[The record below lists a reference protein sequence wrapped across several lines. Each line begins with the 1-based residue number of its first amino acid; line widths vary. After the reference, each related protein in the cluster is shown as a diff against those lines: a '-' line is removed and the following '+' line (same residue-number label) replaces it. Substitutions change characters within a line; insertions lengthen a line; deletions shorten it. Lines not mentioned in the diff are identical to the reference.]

1 MAEEIKDTL
10 ASQEGETTPPT
21 RRDYAGELFELLH
34 SGGTITELRDRLDDY
49 HDGDL
54 ADVLEQL
61 GETERKRLY
70 RVFGIE
76 RMSDVFAYL
85 EDVGTYLEELD
96 DELAADVIEGM
107 DADDAVDAL
116 DELDEE
122 KRQELLELIDPEA
135 AEDIQLIDSYE
146 DDKIGSKM
154 TTNYVAIDKTL
165 TIKQAMRSLIRQ
177 AADNDNISTLY
188 ALNADGTFY
197 GAITL
202 KDLIVARKD
211 AALDDLIVTSYP
223 AVYANESITACIEE
237 LKDYSED
244 SIPVLDG
251 DDRLIGVITAQDI
264 VEVVDEEFSEDYA
277 KLAGL
282 TEEEELREPLLMSI
296 RKRIPW
302 LLVLLVL
309 GMGVSGVV
317 GLFEGVVDALPL
329 IVGFQ
334 SLILGMAGN
343 VGTQSLAVTIR
354 VLMDDDLTGLQQARL
369 IFKEARIGLLNGMI
383 LGALSF
389 VFVGTYLWLVQGR
402 EPTLAFAVS
411 GCLGMALTLA
421 MMVSGITGTA
431 TPILFRR
438 LGIDPAVASGPLITT
453 VNDLVAVV
461 TYYGL
466 AWLLLIGN
474 GAFNT

>member
-1 MAEEIKDTL
+1 MAEEMKNIL
-10 ASQEGETTPPT
+10 LPPEEETAAPT

-34 SGGTITELRDRLDDY
+34 SGRPLGELRELLDDY

-70 RVFGIE
+70 RVLGTE

-85 EDVGTYLEELD
+85 EDVGTYLEELG
-96 DELAADVIEGM
+96 DEIAADVIEGM
-107 DADDAVDAL
+107 DADDAVDVL
-116 DELDEE
+116 EELDDE

-135 AEDIQLIDSYE
+135 AEDIQLIDSYK
-146 DDKIGSKM
+146 DDEIGSKM
-154 TTNYVAIDKTL
+154 TTNFVSIGKTL

-188 ALNADGTFY
+188 ALNEDGTFY
-197 GAITL
+197 GAIAL
-202 KDLIVARKD
+202 KDLIVARED
-211 AALDDLIVTSYP
+211 ANLDDLIVTSYP
-223 AVYANESITACIEE
+223 AVYAHESIAACIEE

-244 SIPVLDG
+244 SIPVLGEDN
-251 DDRLIGVITAQDI
+251 RLLGVITAQDI
-264 VEVVDEEFSEDYA
+264 VEVVDEELGEDYA
-277 KLAGL
+277 KLAGR
-282 TEEEELREPLLMSI
+282 TEEEDLQEPLLMSM

-302 LLVLLVL
+302 LLVLLIL

-354 VLMDDDLTGLQQARL
+354 VLMDDDLTGIQQAKL
-369 IFKEARIGLLNGMI
+369 VFKEARIGLINGLL
-383 LGALSF
+383 LGVLSF
-389 VFVGTYLWLVQGR
+389 VLIGGYLWLLQGR
-402 EPTLAFAVS
+402 EATLAFAVS
-411 GCLGMALTLA
+411 GCLGIALTLA

-431 TPILFRR
+431 TPILFRK
-438 LGIDPAVASGPLITT
+438 LGVDPAVASGPLITT

-466 AWLLLIGN
+466 AWLLLIQTLN
-474 GAFNT
+474 LA

>member
-1 MAEEIKDTL
+1 MAEENKETL
-10 ASQEGETTPPT
+10 EFRENELTAPA
-21 RRDYAGELFELLH
+21 RRDYAGELLELLH
-34 SGGTITELRDRLDDY
+34 SGHTLAELRDLLDDY

-61 GETERKRLY
+61 GEVERKRLY
-70 RVFGIE
+70 RVLGVE

-107 DADDAVDAL
+107 DADDAVDVL
-116 DELDEE
+116 EELDDE

-135 AEDIQLIDSYE
+135 VEDIQLIHSYE
-146 DDKIGSKM
+146 DDEIGSKM

-165 TIKQAMRSLIRQ
+165 SIKQAMRSLIQQ

-188 ALNADGTFY
+188 ALNEDGTFY

-211 AALDDLIVTSYP
+211 AVLDDLVATSYP
-223 AVYANESITACIEE
+223 AVYASDLISDRIEE

-264 VEVVDEEFSEDYA
+264 VEVVDEELGEDYA

-309 GMGVSGVV
+309 GLGVSCVV
-317 GLFEGVVDALPL
+317 GLFEGVVDSLPL

-354 VLMDDDLTGLQQARL
+354 VLMDDDLTGIQQARL
-369 IFKEARIGLLNGMI
+369 VFKEARIGLLNGII
-383 LGALSF
+383 LGVLSF
-389 VFVGTYLWLVQGR
+389 VFVGAYLWLAQGR
-402 EPTLAFAVS
+402 DASLAFAVS
-411 GCLGMALTLA
+411 GCLGIALTLA

-466 AWLLLIGN
+466 AWLMLIN
-474 GAFNT
+474 SQNFI

>member
-1 MAEEIKDTL
+1 MAEEKKDIF
-10 ASQEGETTPPT
+10 STTEEEIIMPT
-21 RRDYAGELFELLH
+21 RRDYASELLELLH
-34 SGGTITELRDRLDDY
+34 SGRSLAELRELLDDY

-54 ADVLEQL
+54 ADVLEQI

-70 RVFGIE
+70 RVLGTE

-85 EDVGTYLEELD
+85 EDVATYLEELS
-96 DELAADVIEGM
+96 DEIAADVIEGM
-107 DADDAVDAL
+107 DADDAVDVL
-116 DELDEE
+116 EELDEE
-122 KRQELLELIDPEA
+122 KRQELLELIDPEV
-135 AEDIQLIDSYE
+135 AEDIHLIDSYE
-146 DDKIGSKM
+146 DEEVGSKM
-154 TTNYVAIDKTL
+154 TTNFVAISKQL

-188 ALNADGTFY
+188 VLNEDGTFY
-197 GAITL
+197 GAIAL
-202 KDLIVARKD
+202 KDLIVARED
-211 AALDDLIVTSYP
+211 ANLDDLIATSYP
-223 AVYANESITACIEE
+223 VVYAHESITACIEE

-244 SIPVLDG
+244 SIPVLGEDN
-251 DDRLIGVITAQDI
+251 RLLGVITAQDI
-264 VEVVDEEFSEDYA
+264 VEVVDEELGEDYA
-277 KLAGL
+277 KFAGL
-282 TEEEELREPLLMSI
+282 TEEEDLEEPLLMSM

-309 GMGVSGVV
+309 GMCVSGVV

-354 VLMDDDLTGLQQARL
+354 VLMDDDLSGIQQVKL
-369 IFKEARIGLLNGMI
+369 IFKEARIGLFNGLL

-389 VFVGTYLWLVQGR
+389 VLIGLYLWLLQDK
-402 EPTLAFAVS
+402 TMMLSFAVS
-411 GCLGMALTLA
+411 GCLGVALMLA

-431 TPILFRR
+431 TPILFRK
-438 LGIDPAVASGPLITT
+438 LGVDPAVASGPLITT

-466 AWLLLIGN
+466 AWWLLIHTFHF
-474 GAFNT
+474 A

>member
-1 MAEEIKDTL
+1 MAEEMKDL
-10 ASQEGETTPPT
+10 FLPQEEESVAPI
-21 RRDYAGELFELLH
+21 RRDYAAELLELLQ
-34 SGGTITELRDRLDDY
+34 SGRPLAELRELIDDY

-70 RVFGIE
+70 RVLGTE

-85 EDVGTYLEELD
+85 EDVGTYLEELG
-96 DELAADVIEGM
+96 DEIAADVIEGM
-107 DADDAVDAL
+107 DADDAVDVL
-116 DELDEE
+116 EELDAE

-146 DDKIGSKM
+146 DDEIGSKM
-154 TTNYVAIDKTL
+154 TTNFVAIANTL
-165 TIKQAMRSLIRQ
+165 TIKQAMRSLICQ

-188 ALNADGTFY
+188 ALNEDGTFY
-197 GAITL
+197 GAIAL
-202 KDLIVARKD
+202 KDLIVTRED
-211 AALDDLIVTSYP
+211 ANLDDLIVTSYP
-223 AVYANESITACIEE
+223 AVYAHESIAACIEE

-244 SIPVLDG
+244 SIPVLGEDN
-251 DDRLIGVITAQDI
+251 RLLGVITAQDI
-264 VEVVDEEFSEDYA
+264 VEVVDEELGEDYA

-282 TEEEELREPLLMSI
+282 TEEEDLQEPLLRSM

-354 VLMDDDLTGLQQARL
+354 VLMDDDLTGLQQAKL
-369 IFKEARIGLLNGMI
+369 VFKEARIGLLNGLL
-383 LGALSF
+383 LGMLSF
-389 VFVGTYLWLVQGR
+389 GLIGLYLWLLQGR

-411 GCLGMALTLA
+411 GCLGIALTLA

-431 TPILFRR
+431 TPILFRK
-438 LGIDPAVASGPLITT
+438 LGVDPAVASGPLITT

-466 AWLLLIGN
+466 AWLLLIRTMN
-474 GAFNT
+474 LA

>member
-1 MAEEIKDTL
+1 MAEENKDTL
-10 ASQEGETTPPT
+10 VSQDGEATAPA
-21 RRDYAGELFELLH
+21 RRDYAGELLELLH
-34 SGGTITELRDRLDDY
+34 SGHTLAELRDLLDDY

-61 GETERKRLY
+61 GEVERKRLY
-70 RVFGIE
+70 RVLGVE

-107 DADDAVDAL
+107 DADDAVDVL
-116 DELDEE
+116 EELDDE

-135 AEDIQLIDSYE
+135 AEDIQLIHSYE
-146 DDKIGSKM
+146 DDEIGSKM

-165 TIKQAMRSLIRQ
+165 SIKQAMRSLIQQ
-177 AADNDNISTLY
+177 AAENDNISTLY
-188 ALNADGTFY
+188 ALNEDGTFY

-211 AALDDLIVTSYP
+211 AVLDDLVATSYP
-223 AVYANESITACIEE
+223 AVYASDLIADRIEE

-264 VEVVDEEFSEDYA
+264 VEVVDEELGEDYA

-309 GMGVSGVV
+309 GLGVSCVV
-317 GLFEGVVDALPL
+317 GLFEGVVDSLPL

-354 VLMDDDLTGLQQARL
+354 VLMDDDLTGIQQARL
-369 IFKEARIGLLNGMI
+369 IFKEARIGLLNGII
-383 LGALSF
+383 LGVLSF
-389 VFVGTYLWLVQGR
+389 VFVGAYLWLVQGR
-402 EPTLAFAVS
+402 DPALAFAVS
-411 GCLGMALTLA
+411 GCLGIALTLA

-466 AWLLLIGN
+466 AWLMLI
-474 GAFNT
+474 NTQNFI

>member
-1 MAEEIKDTL
+1 MAEEMKIPFL
-10 ASQEGETTPPT
+10 SQEEETASPT
-21 RRDYAGELFELLH
+21 RRDYAGELLELLQGGH
-34 SGGTITELRDRLDDY
+34 SLGKLRDLLDDY
-49 HDGDL
+49 HDSDL
-54 ADVLEQL
+54 ADALEQL

-70 RVFGIE
+70 RVLGTE

-85 EDVGTYLEELD
+85 EDVGTYLEELG
-96 DELAADVIEGM
+96 DEIAADVIEGM
-107 DADDAVDAL
+107 DADDAVDVL
-116 DELDEE
+116 EELDVE

-135 AEDIQLIDSYE
+135 AEDIQLIDSYG
-146 DDKIGSKM
+146 DDEIGSKM
-154 TTNYVAIDKTL
+154 TTNFVAIGKNL

-188 ALNADGTFY
+188 ALNEDGTFY
-197 GAITL
+197 GAIAL
-202 KDLIVARKD
+202 KDLIVARED
-211 AALDDLIVTSYP
+211 AKLDDLIVTSYP
-223 AVYANESITACIEE
+223 AVYAREPIAACIEE

-244 SIPVLDG
+244 SIPVLGEDN
-251 DDRLIGVITAQDI
+251 RLLGVITAQDI
-264 VEVVDEEFSEDYA
+264 VEVVDDEFGEDYA

-282 TEEEELREPLLMSI
+282 TEEEDMKEPLLMSI

-302 LLVLLVL
+302 LLVLLIL

-317 GLFEGVVDALPL
+317 GLFEGVVAALPL

-354 VLMDDDLTGLQQARL
+354 VLMDDDLTGVQQVKL
-369 IFKEARIGLLNGMI
+369 VFKEARIGLLNGLL

-389 VFVGTYLWLVQGR
+389 VLIGVYLWLLQGR
-402 EPTLAFAVS
+402 EPSLAFAVS
-411 GCLGMALTLA
+411 GCLGIALVLA

-431 TPILFRR
+431 TPILFRK
-438 LGIDPAVASGPLITT
+438 LGVDPAVASGPLITT

-466 AWLLLIGN
+466 AWLLLIN
-474 GAFNT
+474 IMNLA

>member
-1 MAEEIKDTL
+1 MAEEKKDILYT
-10 ASQEGETTPPT
+10 QEDEAVTPT
-21 RRDYAGELFELLH
+21 RRDYASELLELLH
-34 SGGTITELRDRLDDY
+34 SGRSLGDLRELLDDY

-70 RVFGIE
+70 RVLGTE

-85 EDVGTYLEELD
+85 EDVATYLEELG
-96 DELAADVIEGM
+96 DEIAADVIEGM
-107 DADDAVDAL
+107 DADDAVDVL
-116 DELDEE
+116 EELDEE
-122 KRQELLELIDPEA
+122 KRQELLELIDPEVV
-135 AEDIQLIDSYE
+135 EDIHLIDSYE
-146 DDKIGSKM
+146 DDEIGSKM
-154 TTNYVAIDKTL
+154 TTNFVAIGKQL

-188 ALNADGTFY
+188 ALNEDGTFY
-197 GAITL
+197 GAIAL
-202 KDLIVARKD
+202 KDLIVARED
-211 AALDDLIVTSYP
+211 ANLDDLIVTSYP
-223 AVYANESITACIEE
+223 VVYAHESIATCIEE

-244 SIPVLDG
+244 SIPVLG
-251 DDRLIGVITAQDI
+251 DDNRLLGVITAQDI
-264 VEVVDEEFSEDYA
+264 VEVVDEELGEDYA
-277 KLAGL
+277 KFAGL
-282 TEEEELREPLLMSI
+282 TEEEDLQEPLLMSM

-354 VLMDDDLTGLQQARL
+354 VLMDDDLNGIQQLKL
-369 IFKEARIGLLNGMI
+369 IFKEARIGLFNGLL
-383 LGALSF
+383 LGLLSF
-389 VFVGTYLWLVQGR
+389 VLIGLYLWLLQGR
-402 EPTLAFAVS
+402 TMMLSFAVS
-411 GCLGMALTLA
+411 GCLGIALMLA

-431 TPILFRR
+431 TPILFRK
-438 LGIDPAVASGPLITT
+438 LGVDPAVASGPLITT

-466 AWLLLIGN
+466 AWLLLIQTLN
-474 GAFNT
+474 LA

>member
-1 MAEEIKDTL
+1 MAEEMKNAL
-10 ASQEGETTPPT
+10 LPQEEEIATPT
-21 RRDYAGELFELLH
+21 RRDYAGELLELLH
-34 SGGTITELRDRLDDY
+34 SGRSLGELRELLDDY

-61 GETERKRLY
+61 GEAERKRLY
-70 RVFGIE
+70 RVLGTE

-85 EDVGTYLEELD
+85 EDVGTYLEELG
-96 DELAADVIEGM
+96 DEIAADVIEGM
-107 DADDAVDAL
+107 DADDAVDVL
-116 DELDEE
+116 EELDDER
-122 KRQELLELIDPEA
+122 RQELLELIDPEA

-146 DDKIGSKM
+146 DDEIGSKM
-154 TTNYVAIDKTL
+154 TTNFVAIGKNL

-188 ALNADGTFY
+188 ALNEDGTFY
-197 GAITL
+197 GAIAL
-202 KDLIVARKD
+202 KDLIVARED
-211 AALDDLIVTSYP
+211 ANLDDLIVTSYP
-223 AVYANESITACIEE
+223 AVYARESIAACIEE

-244 SIPVLDG
+244 SIPVLGEDN
-251 DDRLIGVITAQDI
+251 RLLGVITAQDI
-264 VEVVDEEFSEDYA
+264 VEVVDEELGEDYA

-282 TEEEELREPLLMSI
+282 TEEEDLQEPLLMSM

-302 LLVLLVL
+302 LLVLLIL

-354 VLMDDDLTGLQQARL
+354 VLMDDDLSGAQQAKL
-369 IFKEARIGLLNGMI
+369 VFKEARIGLLNGLL

-389 VFVGTYLWLVQGR
+389 VLIGLYLCLLQGR

-411 GCLGMALTLA
+411 GCLGIALTLA

-431 TPILFRR
+431 TPILFRK
-438 LGIDPAVASGPLITT
+438 LGVDPAVASGPLITT

-466 AWLLLIGN
+466 AWLLLIQTLN
-474 GAFNT
+474 LA

>member
-1 MAEEIKDTL
+1 MAEEMKTPFL
-10 ASQEGETTPPT
+10 PQEEEAFAPT

-34 SGGTITELRDRLDDY
+34 SGRPLAELRELLDDY

-61 GETERKRLY
+61 GESERKRLY
-70 RVFGIE
+70 RVLGTE

-85 EDVGTYLEELD
+85 EDVGIYLEELG
-96 DELAADVIEGM
+96 DEIAADVIEGM
-107 DADDAVDAL
+107 DADDAVDVL
-116 DELDEE
+116 EELDDE
-122 KRQELLELIDPEA
+122 KRQELLELIDPEV

-146 DDKIGSKM
+146 DDEIGSKM
-154 TTNYVAIDKTL
+154 TTNFVAIANNL

-188 ALNADGTFY
+188 ALNEDGTFY
-197 GAITL
+197 GAIAL
-202 KDLIVARKD
+202 KDLIVARED
-211 AALDDLIVTSYP
+211 ANLDDLIVTSYP
-223 AVYANESITACIEE
+223 AVYAHESIAACIEE

-244 SIPVLDG
+244 SIPVLG
-251 DDRLIGVITAQDI
+251 EQDI
-264 VEVVDEEFSEDYA
+264 VEVVDEELGEDYA

-282 TEEEELREPLLMSI
+282 TEEEDLQEPLLKSM

-309 GMGVSGVV
+309 GMGVSAVV
-317 GLFEGVVDALPL
+317 GLFEGVVAALPL

-354 VLMDDDLTGLQQARL
+354 VLMDDGL
-369 IFKEARIGLLNGMI
+369 
-383 LGALSF
+383 
-389 VFVGTYLWLVQGR
+389 YLFLVQGK
-402 EPTLAFAVS
+402 EPALAFAVS

-431 TPILFRR
+431 TPILFRK
-438 LGIDPAVASGPLITT
+438 LGVDPAVASGPLITT

-466 AWLLLIGN
+466 AWLLLIKTMN
-474 GAFNT
+474 LA

>member
-1 MAEEIKDTL
+1 MAEEMKAPFL
-10 ASQEGETTPPT
+10 SQEEEFPVPM
-21 RRDYAGELFELLH
+21 RRDYAGELLALLRDKC
-34 SGGTITELRDRLDDY
+34 SQDELRELLDDY

-54 ADVLEQL
+54 ADALEQL
-61 GETERKRLY
+61 GAPERKRLY
-70 RVFGIE
+70 RVLGTE

-85 EDVGTYLEELD
+85 EDVAIYLEELG
-96 DELAADVIEGM
+96 DETAADVIEGM
-107 DADDAVDAL
+107 DADDAVDVL
-116 DELDEE
+116 EELDEE

-135 AEDIQLIDSYE
+135 AEDIQLIDSYA
-146 DDKIGSKM
+146 DDEIGSKM
-154 TTNYVAIDKTL
+154 TTNFVAIGKDL
-165 TIKQAMRSLIRQ
+165 SIKQAMRSLIQQ

-188 ALNADGTFY
+188 ALNEDGTFY

-211 AALDDLIVTSYP
+211 ANLDELIVTSYP
-223 AVYANESITACIEE
+223 AVYARDLIAARIEE

-244 SIPVLDG
+244 SIPVLGEDN
-251 DDRLIGVITAQDI
+251 RLLGVITAQDI
-264 VEVVDEEFSEDYA
+264 VEVVDEELGEDYA
-277 KLAGL
+277 KFAAL
-282 TEEEELREPLLMSI
+282 TDEEDLQEPLLMSM

-302 LLVLLVL
+302 LLVLLIL

-354 VLMDDDLTGLQQARL
+354 VLMDDNLTGIQQAKL
-369 IFKEARIGLLNGMI
+369 IFKEARIGLLNGLL

-389 VFVGTYLWLVQGR
+389 VLIGGYLWLLQGR
-402 EPTLAFAVS
+402 EATLAFAVS
-411 GCLGMALTLA
+411 GCLGIALTLA

-431 TPILFRR
+431 TPILFRK
-438 LGIDPAVASGPLITT
+438 LGVDPAVASGPLITT

-466 AWLLLIGN
+466 AWLLLIQTLN
-474 GAFNT
+474 LA